1 MANIRVDVNY
11 TIKDG
16 SKIVFRSPVDCS
28 AITGLVVYYP
38 AEDGTAA
45 SKEFVLADA
54 HGHDVG
60 NIDHLFAENVI
71 VKVILDVTS
80 GMAYVQNADTNAY
93 IEKTFIKS
101 FNGVKPDPETG
112 DVKIPIQDD
121 NGVSSEQVKDII
133 EEYFEENPIEKPKDG
148 YYRIEASIMDGNVLR
163 IDHKASNT
171 DMVGLPTQFV
181 KIPAGL
187 PIPATAEVGQ
197 YIVVSAVDEN
207 GAVTA
212 TEAVDTPTGGGGVS
226 MFAARAAGRLP
237 EVVEGYANSEFTL
250 DFESTATGAITE

>member
-133 EEYFEENPIEKPKDG
+133 EEYFEENPIEKPEDG
-148 YYRIEASIMDGNVLR
+148 YYRIEASIEGNVIR
-163 IDHKASNT
+163 IDHKASNP

-181 KIPAGL
+181 KIPVG
-187 PIPATAEVGQ
+187 IPVPETAEVGQ
-197 YIVVSAVDEN
+197 CIVVKAVDEN
-207 GAVTA
+207 GMVTA
-212 TEAVDTPTGGGGVS
+212 TEAVTIQ
-226 MFAARAAGRLP
+226 AGYKIPRHEL
-237 EVVEGYANSEFTL
+237 L
-250 DFESTATGAITE
+250 DFAVEKSTASVDTE